1 MAITQQ
7 QPIATILPPV
17 SRPGLW
23 ARLDTWL
30 NQERTL
36 GYVLLAPALLLL
48 LIFVAYPFIFGVY
61 ISLTDARIGDA
72 GHFIGLDNFI
82 QLLSDDIFR
91 QTVFNSFLYTAV
103 TTVFKLVLGL
113 VMAVLLNQTFPF
125 KRLVRAAVLLP
136 FIVPTVLSTLAWL
149 WMFDSTYSV
158 FNWILHT
165 YFNVQG
171 PIWLSDQLFLRIGET
186 TLVKTSWPMIS
197 IIIINIWRGIP
208 FYGIS
213 FLAGMQSIPQEL
225 FEAAIVDGASAW
237 NRFWHITLPLLR
249 HVITIVL
256 LLSIILTLADFQ
268 IVYVLT
274 RGGPANSTHLFS
286 TYAFQLAVPSTELGM
301 GAAVSM
307 YMFPILALVV
317 FFTLMSL
324 RRED

>member
-1 MAITQQ
+1 MTV
-7 QPIATILPPV
+7 LPPAPV
-17 SRPGLW
+17 PGAW

-36 GYVLLAPALLLL
+36 GYVLLVPALLLL
-48 LIFVAYPFIFGVY
+48 IVFVAYPFFFGVY
-61 ISLTDARIGDA
+61 ISLTDAQIGGA
-72 GHFIGLDNFI
+72 ANFVGLDNFI
-82 QLLSDDIFR
+82 ALLSDDIFR
-91 QTVFNSFLYTAV
+91 QTVFNSFLYTIV
-103 TTVFKLVLGL
+103 TTALKLVFGIA
-113 VMAVLLNQTFPF
+113 MALLLNQSFPL
-125 KRLVRAAVLLP
+125 KRFVRAAVLLP
-136 FIVPTVLSTLAWL
+136 WIVPTVLSTLAWL

-158 FNWILHT
+158 FNWLLSSWFHI
-165 YFNVQG
+165 QG
-171 PIWLSDQLFLRIGET
+171 PGWLSDRVTLAIANVPILKT
-186 TLVKTSWPMIS
+186 TWPMIS
-197 IIIINIWRGIP
+197 IIIINIWRGVP

-225 FEAAIVDGASAW
+225 YEAAIVDGANAW
-237 NRFWHITLPLLR
+237 NRFWSVTLPLLR

-317 FFTLMSL
+317 FFTLLSL